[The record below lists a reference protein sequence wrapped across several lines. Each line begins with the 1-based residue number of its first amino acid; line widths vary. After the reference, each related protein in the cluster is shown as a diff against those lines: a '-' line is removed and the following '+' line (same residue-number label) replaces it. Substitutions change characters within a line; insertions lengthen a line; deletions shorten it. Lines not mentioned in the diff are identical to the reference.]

1 MHRRT
6 GRTDQ
11 ETRGLQTVLNGR
23 GYGHAV
29 VSLPLPYYATEQN
42 FLCSVAALRREL
54 SGLTAAEATL
64 SIK

>member
-11 ETRGLQTVLNGR
+11 ETRGLQTVWNGR
-23 GYGHAV
+23 KNGHAV

-42 FLCSVAALRREL
+42 FLCSVAALRGEL
-54 SGLTAAEATL
+54 SGLTAAEPTL
-64 SIK
+64 SMK